1 MKKFAANNGFTL
13 IELMITLVVVIILVA
28 IAAPSFNSMIRD
40 SRAATQAN
48 NLLSSLQVARSEA
61 INRGVRVSMR
71 RLSDTPSVWED
82 GWRIFTDWDGDGVF
96 DGDLDEKD
104 CSVDGQDCL
113 LMEQQALG
121 NNITLSTGGNYAIGV
136 MFLPSG
142 EVRRAG
148 GAIGNDTFTLCIPDA
163 VERSIVVGPGGRARI
178 EQGVNLCS

>member
-28 IAAPSFNSMIRD
+28 IAAPSFTSMIREN
-40 SRAATQAN
+40 RAATQAN

-61 INRGVRVSMR
+61 INRGVQVSIR
-71 RLSDTPSVWED
+71 SRSGNSVWED

-121 NNITLSTGGNYAIGV
+121 NNISIRSGGNYTTWLG
-136 MFLPSG
+136 FLPSG
-142 EVRRAG
+142 ASVSSG
-148 GAIGNDTFTLCIPDA
+148 LPNDTFTLSLTGTETRCIR
-163 VERSIVVGPGGRARI
+163 VNQVGRPRI
-178 EQGVNLCS
+178 FTVNEGQPC

>member
-48 NLLSSLQVARSEA
+48 NLLASLQTARSES
-61 INRGVRVSMR
+61 INRGVQVTMR
-71 RLSDTPSVWED
+71 HLSNTNSVWEE

-104 CSVDGQDCL
+104 CSVEGQDCL
-113 LMEQQALG
+113 LMEQQAIG
-121 NNITLSTGGNYAIGV
+121 NNLQLRTGGNYTTWLG
-136 MFLPSG
+136 FLPSG
-142 EVRRAG
+142 EPVSSG
-148 GAIGNDTFTLCIPDA
+148 LVNDTFKLSMAGTDTRCIYINR
-163 VERSIVVGPGGRARI
+163 VGRARI
-178 EQGVNLCS
+178 HTEEESKSCQ

>member
-1 MKKFAANNGFTL
+1 MKMFAANRGFTL
-13 IELMITLVVVIILVA
+13 IELMITLVVVVILVS
-28 IAAPSFNSMIRD
+28 IAAPSFANMIREN
-40 SRAATQAN
+40 RAATQAN

-71 RLSDTPSVWED
+71 RLSNTNSVWED

-104 CSVDGQDCL
+104 CSVEGQDCL
-113 LMEQQALG
+113 LMEQQPLG
-121 NNITLSTGGNYAIGV
+121 NNISLRTGGNYAVGV

-148 GAIGNDTFTLCIPDA
+148 GAIGNDTFTLCIPD
-163 VERSIVVGPGGRARI
+163 VIERRVIVGPGGRARV
-178 EQGVNLCS
+178 EQGVNLCP